1 MPPPPEPLTRRRT
14 LRLAVP
20 IIFAQAATALTG
32 VVDTAVM
39 GLYGDKVGLAAVA
52 VASIS
57 FSFIYWGF
65 SFLRMA
71 TTGLTAQAQG
81 AGDTDEARA
90 VLIRAMLLG
99 AAIGLALIAL
109 FIPIRWLALSAFDAT
124 AAVEHLARGYL
135 NARIWGAPALL
146 MSFGVTGWLLGTGRT
161 GQLLALQVIMN
172 GVNAILDT
180 WFVAGL
186 DLGAAGIGAGTA
198 IAEWIALLAGLLIV
212 RRALWAPSGLPAGI
226 FDRARLKALF
236 AANRDIMVRTFAL
249 LVCFVWFVRAGT
261 TIDTVTVAANE
272 VLLQFVTVSAF
283 ALDSFAFVA
292 EKEIG
297 EAYGARDRARL
308 RRAVRTTSEL
318 ALAVG
323 FALALCFWL
332 AGDAII
338 GHFVSDIEVRDAARR
353 YLPYCAAVPLLGV
366 PAWQLDGI
374 FLGATQGRALRT
386 SGVSNAILY
395 IITDLILRAHYGNT
409 GIWIAFL
416 LMYVY
421 RAASLAV
428 FWPSLVRALPERRS

>member
-1 MPPPPEPLTRRRT
+1 MPPPPEPLTHRRT

-52 VASIS
+52 VASVS
-57 FSFIYWGF
+57 FSFMYWGF
-65 SFLRMA
+65 GFLRMA

-81 AGDTDEARA
+81 AGDDDEARA
-90 VLIRAMLLG
+90 VLLRALMLG
-99 AAIGLALIAL
+99 AALGLALIAL
-109 FIPIRWLALSAFDAT
+109 FIPIRWLALTAFDAT
-124 AAVEHLARGYL
+124 AEVEDLARGYF

-198 IAEWIALLAGLLIV
+198 IAEWVALLAGLVIV
-212 RRALWAPSGLPAGI
+212 RRALWAPSGLPTAL

-236 AANRDIMVRTFAL
+236 AANRDIMIRTFAL
-249 LVCFVWFVRAGT
+249 LLCFAWFVRAST
-261 TIDTVTVAANE
+261 TIDTVTVAGNE
-272 VLLQFVTVSAF
+272 VLLQFVSVSSF
-283 ALDSFAFVA
+283 VLDSFAFVA
-292 EKEIG
+292 EKEVG

-308 RRAVRTTSEL
+308 SRAVRTTSEL
-318 ALAVG
+318 AIAVG
-323 FALALCFWL
+323 LMLALSCLL

-338 GHFVSDIEVRDAARR
+338 GRFVSDIDVRHAASH
-353 YLPYCAAVPLLGV
+353 YLPFCAAIPFLGA

-386 SGVSNAILY
+386 AAVSTAVLY
-395 IITDLILRAHYGNT
+395 ITSDLILRAYYGNT

-416 LMYVY
+416 LMYFY
-421 RAASLAV
+421 RAGSLAV
-428 FWPSLVRALPERRS
+428 FWPSLVRALPEQRQ